1 MGGKRPPGK
10 YPVDGKM
17 LTVAEIAELM
27 NTTVHG
33 VRVRH
38 SRLGKPS
45 YQTMVDMYRAGQ
57 FGSKHTGYRKPH
69 LIDGRWMSVQEVA
82 EELGVNARS
91 ITTWRCQR
99 RRPDGTK
106 PTMEEAIE
114 HFKAYNASGRVHVKP
129 KVHRVKGKD
138 MTVKEAAEMLG
149 CTTVALYSNMSYH
162 QESLDA
168 AVRRHEAW
176 EEKRKQR
183 QAEKEIMK
191 ILGY

>member
-10 YPVDGKM
+10 YLVDGKM

-57 FGSKHTGYRKPH
+57 FGSKRTGYRKPH

-82 EELGVNARS
+82 AELGVNARS

-99 RRPDGTK
+99 RRPDGTR
-106 PTMEEAIE
+106 PTVEEAIE
-114 HFKAYNASGRVHVKP
+114 HFKAWKACGHVRSKP
-129 KVHRVKGKD
+129 KVHRVKGRD
-138 MTVKEAAEMLG
+138 MTVAEAAKMLG
-149 CTTVALYSNMSYH
+149 CTETALRSSMSWNK
-162 QESLDA
+162 ESLA
-168 AVRRHEAW
+168 ATVKRQERLKARR
-176 EEKRKQR
+176 
-183 QAEKEIMK
+183 AEKEILR
-191 ILGY
+191 ILGF